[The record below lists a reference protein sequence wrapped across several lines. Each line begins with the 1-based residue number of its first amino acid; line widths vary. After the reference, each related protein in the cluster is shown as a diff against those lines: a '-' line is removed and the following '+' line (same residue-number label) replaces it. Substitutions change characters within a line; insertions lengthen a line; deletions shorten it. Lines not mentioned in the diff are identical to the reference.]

1 MLTKPHLLDH
11 ARASVE
17 RTARSL
23 DDLRATLHSPSAARL
38 GRQHRLLIDGALLD
52 LARRHELLSGL
63 YAAMSEAPEEQVA
76 VYWQQFFACYDAY
89 LEAVRDARTRL
100 GQEQSTGATAPPRH
114 GPADTVEGG
123 T

>member
-38 GRQHRLLIDGALLD
+38 GHRHRLLVDGALLD
-52 LARRHELLSGL
+52 LGRRHALLSGL
-63 YAAMSEAPEEQVA
+63 YVAMSEAPEEQVSA
-76 VYWQQFFACYDAY
+76 SWQRFFACYDAY
-89 LEAVRDARTRL
+89 LEAVRDTHARL
-100 GQEQSTGATAPPRH
+100 GPEPPAATTAPPRH
-114 GPADTVEGG
+114 GRAGTPRGG